1 MSYPDPMTL
10 DRVGVIGAGTIG
22 ASWTALFLARGMAVR
37 VHDPAPE
44 AEAMVRGYVA
54 TAWRALTDLG
64 MVADGADPERVSF
77 HADPAAAARDVPFIQ
92 ESVPE
97 RLPIKHDL
105 YRAIEPAMAPE
116 AILATSSSGLLV
128 PDMQEGLNRPERF
141 LLAHP
146 FNPPHL
152 IPLVELL
159 GSDKT
164 DPAVVDW
171 SERFYEDRCG
181 KATIRCKKAVPG
193 HVANRLQAALWREA
207 IHLVVDGVASV
218 EDVDK
223 AIVNGPG
230 LRWAVMGPHMLF
242 NLASNGQGME
252 TFIDR
257 FGPSF
262 HTWWE
267 TMGSPTLTP
276 EIART
281 IAEGCREE
289 EAGRDFR
296 DLAAARDARLVGI
309 LKSLSDI
316 ERQESS

>member
-1 MSYPDPMTL
+1 MAYPDPMTL

-22 ASWTALFLARGMAVR
+22 ASWTALFLARGMAVK
-37 VHDPAPE
+37 VHDPSPDCE
-44 AEAMVRGYVA
+44 TMVRAYVA
-54 TAWRALTDLG
+54 NAWTALTELG
-64 MVADGADPERVSF
+64 VVRDDADPDGVTF
-77 HADPAAAARDVPFIQ
+77 HADPVDAARDVPFIQ

-128 PDMQEGLNRPERF
+128 PDMQEGLARPERF

-159 GSDKT
+159 GSERT
-164 DPAVVDW
+164 DPAAVDW

-181 KATIRCKKAVPG
+181 KATIRCQKAVPG

-207 IHLVVDGVASV
+207 IHLVLDGVATV

-262 HTWWE
+262 HTWWDSL
-267 TMGSPTLTP
+267 GSPTLTP
-276 EIART
+276 DAAKT
-281 IAEGCREE
+281 IAQGCRDE
-289 EAGRDFR
+289 EAGRDFNE
-296 DLAAARDARLVGI
+296 LAATRDTRLVGI
-309 LKSLSDI
+309 LKSLSDS
-316 ERQESS
+316 ERNTP